1 MVTVVGDQ
9 TIEEGGQMRARPS
22 LGLVPLLVLALG
34 LGAAGCSDDDGAGAA
49 SPPTTAAAEA
59 LGLEPPANP
68 FLAES
73 PWGAAHRGSYAQAS
87 SDLPGP
93 EVSGETSAERTVMPG
108 VPVIMQFSSPYDDGG
123 VAVWTTVANTPD
135 RRSVVKVDH
144 ATGEIIDTYVPAEEG
159 FVPPA
164 TAVPLTGAY
173 NMLDRDDHLIVG
185 YADSVEVYGDER
197 PGELRSPITLLGRY
211 QLPDEA
217 LCRPDDAIVGQTMTY
232 DGQVAFVTELGTVG
246 VLPRD
251 PAEMSGDTLRVVS
264 LNGAACDDPAVARDD
279 LEIVSNSIATDESGG
294 IYVVTSQRMVR
305 VNWDPDARELS
316 EAWSAPYETGARLSD
331 VRLAAGSGSTPTV
344 MGTAAD
350 DDRFVVITDGQE
362 LMHLVLLWRDEIPEG
377 WEPIAAGK
385 DRRIACE
392 VPVRFGDE
400 SVERT
405 ESEQSVLV
413 RGHAAVVVSNRLA
426 NQTEIDDLPDA
437 LRLGVAG
444 LSGGD
449 PAVAPHGLERIDWD
463 PTTRTCST
471 VWANTDVS
479 IPNAIPTMSE
489 PSNLVYGIGQRD
501 GLWGLEGIDFTTGD
515 STLWVPA
522 PAEAGCA
529 ASALAQFV
537 DATSSVFGPYL
548 ERLPH
553 SCDNSYFSAT
563 EIGPDGTVY
572 TGNFTGLTA
581 YRPAP

>member
-1 MVTVVGDQ
+1 
-9 TIEEGGQMRARPS
+9 MRARPALS
-22 LGLVPLLVLALG
+22 LLVALT
-34 LGAAGCSDDDGAGAA
+34 LVTAGCSGDDTAG
-49 SPPTTAAAEA
+49 SPPTAPAEGA
-59 LGLEPPANP
+59 DLEPPANP
-68 FLAES
+68 YLAES
-73 PWGAAHRGSYAQAS
+73 PWAAAHRGSYAQAS

-93 EVSGETSAERTVMPG
+93 EAGQDTTAERTDMAG
-108 VPVIMQFSSPYDDGG
+108 VPVILQFSSPYDDGR

-144 ATGEIIDTYVPAEEG
+144 ATGEVIDTYVPAEEG

-173 NMLDRDDHLIVG
+173 NMLDRDNHLIVG
-185 YADSVEVYGDER
+185 YANSVEVYGDER

-211 QLPDEA
+211 DLPDEA

-232 DGQVAFVTELGTVG
+232 DGQVAFATELGMVG
-246 VLPRD
+246 ILPRD
-251 PAEMSGDTLRVVS
+251 PGEMSDETLRTVS
-264 LNGAACDDPAVARDD
+264 LNGTACDDPAVARQD
-279 LEIVSNSIATDESGG
+279 LEIVANSVAADESGG

-305 VNWDPDARELS
+305 VDWDPDRRHLS
-316 EAWSAPYETGARLSD
+316 EAWSAPYQTGSRLSD

-344 MGTAAD
+344 MGTAHD

-362 LMHLVLLWRDEIPEG
+362 LMHLVLLWRDEIPTD
-377 WEPIAAGK
+377 WEPIAPGR

-413 RGHAAVVVSNRLA
+413 RGYAAVVVSNRLA
-426 NQTEIDDLPDA
+426 NQAEIDDLPDA

-463 PTTRTCST
+463 PATRTCNT
-471 VWANTDVS
+471 VWANTTVS
-479 IPNAIPTMSE
+479 IPNGIPTMSD

-515 STLWVPA
+515 NALWVPA
-522 PAEAGCA
+522 PAEDGCA
-529 ASALAQFV
+529 VRALAQFV
-537 DATSSVFGPYL
+537 EATSSVFGPYL

-553 SCDNSYFSAT
+553 SCDNSYYSAT

-572 TGNFTGLTA
+572 TGNFTGLTT
-581 YRPAP
+581 YRPATPTSRTSG